1 MSFQPPGESPA
12 LPWQERERLGIFT
25 AFVET
30 VKLFVSAPDEAWR
43 RTRETGG
50 YGEPLLFAVLAG
62 WAAVLVS
69 TLYDILL
76 PKPWKNLLPA
86 EFAGR
91 EALGPR
97 GVGAGCVAIVA
108 PLLLAGA
115 LYVVAGVLHASLWV
129 VGALRGSASG
139 FEGTFRVVS
148 YSMVSQ
154 VANVVP
160 YVGWLVALV
169 WGFYLQVKGAERL
182 HRTTAGRAAAALVL
196 PLAVVIVLLLLV
208 LAGLFFAIQR
218 SRF

>member
-1 MSFQPPGESPA
+1 MSFQTPGESA
-12 LPWQERERLGIFT
+12 ELPWQERERLGFFT
-25 AFVET
+25 AFADT
-30 VKLFVSAPDEAWR
+30 VKLFVSAPREAWR
-43 RTRETGG
+43 RTRESGG

-76 PKPWKNLLPA
+76 PSPWKNLLPA

-91 EALGPR
+91 EAAGPR
-97 GVGAGCVAIVA
+97 GFGAAGFAVVA
-108 PLLLAGA
+108 PLFLAAA
-115 LYVVAGVLHASLWV
+115 LYAVAAVLHASFWV

-139 FEGTFRVVS
+139 FEGTFRIVC
-148 YSMVSQ
+148 YSMVSE

-160 YVGWLVALV
+160 YVGWVAALV

-182 HRTTAGRAAAALVL
+182 HRTTAGRATAALVL
-196 PLAVVIVLLLLV
+196 PLAILIVLLLLV
-208 LAGLFFAIQR
+208 LAGLFFAMSH